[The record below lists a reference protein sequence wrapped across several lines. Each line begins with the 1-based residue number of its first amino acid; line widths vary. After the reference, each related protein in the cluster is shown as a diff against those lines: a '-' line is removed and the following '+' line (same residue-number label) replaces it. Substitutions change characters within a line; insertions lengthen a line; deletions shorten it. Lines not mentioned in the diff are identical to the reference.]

1 MIEDGYT
8 VERSGAWVQ
17 RIEGGGEEGEEGL
30 NLVFEGA
37 QIVTWSPA

>member
-1 MIEDGYT
+1 VIEDGYT

-17 RIEGGGEEGEEGL
+17 RIEGGEEGEEDL